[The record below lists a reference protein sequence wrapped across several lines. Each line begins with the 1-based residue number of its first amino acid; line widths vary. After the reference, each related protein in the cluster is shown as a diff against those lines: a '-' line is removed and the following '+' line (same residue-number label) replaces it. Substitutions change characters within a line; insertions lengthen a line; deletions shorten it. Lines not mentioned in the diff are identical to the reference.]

1 MIRLKRERGVLML
14 SKTLEKAINEQINF
28 EFYSAYTYLAMAA
41 YAEDLDFS
49 GAANFFK
56 IQAQEELDHAR
67 KMYDYVFQKG
77 GRVTLGAIDR
87 PREEY
92 KGLLEIFEEGLK
104 HEQEVTRRIYEIANI
119 ALEEKE
125 HATMSFLRWFVDEQV
140 EEEENFTNRVKKIK
154 RAGDN
159 ETNLFMIDDELATR
173 VYIPPTNA

>member
-1 MIRLKRERGVLML
+1 ML
-14 SKTLEKAINEQINF
+14 SKSLEKAINEQINF

-67 KMYDYVFQKG
+67 KMYDYVFQMG

-140 EEEENFTNRVKKIK
+140 EEEENFTNLVKKIK

>member
-1 MIRLKRERGVLML
+1 
-14 SKTLEKAINEQINF
+14 
-28 EFYSAYTYLAMAA
+28 
-41 YAEDLDFS
+41 
-49 GAANFFK
+49 
-56 IQAQEELDHAR
+56 
-67 KMYDYVFQKG
+67 MYDYVFQKG
-77 GRVTLGAIDR
+77 GWVTLGAIDR

-140 EEEENFTNRVKKIK
+140 EEEENFTNLVKKIK